1 MKLIYALY
9 DYKQVFN
16 SKKYSPIYREGM
28 DKNKLIK
35 YFLDYEYK
43 LIFEPMHKALSLEV
57 GDIPVIYT
65 SQEDPGYLYKN
76 FIEDIIL
83 ALENKGAITL
93 PPFLYLR
100 ANNNKVFM
108 EFLRNH
114 ILPPKYHSHT
124 MVFGCFEE
132 LMSDIDKIEFP
143 CVIKTSEGATSRG
156 VYKASNKEDLIRISK
171 KISRSPNIKYEIRDK
186 ARALKHKGYKK
197 KSLHRKK
204 FIVQDY
210 IDNISNDWKVLVY
223 YDKIFVLRR
232 QNRPGDFR
240 ASGSGLFSFDNVV
253 DERLLNNAI
262 EIRQILNLPMVSLDL
277 AIKDNKIILFE
288 FQAVYFGTTT
298 LEKSP
303 YYYLYEN
310 GVWTQHIGES
320 RLEETYAYSIVKYL
334 EEVKRL

>member
-43 LIFEPMHKALSLEV
+43 LVFESMHKALSLEV

-65 SQEDPGYLYKN
+65 SQEDSGYLYKN

-108 EFLRNH
+108 EFLKNH

-143 CVIKTSEGATSRG
+143 CVIKTSEGAISRG
-156 VYKASNKEDLIRISK
+156 VYKASNKEDLIRITK
-171 KISRSPNIKYEIRDK
+171 KISRSQNIKYEIRDK
-186 ARALKHKGYKK
+186 ARALKHKGYIKE
-197 KSLHRKK
+197 SLHRKK

-223 YDKIFVLRR
+223 YD
-232 QNRPGDFR
+232 
-240 ASGSGLFSFDNVV
+240 
-253 DERLLNNAI
+253 
-262 EIRQILNLPMVSLDL
+262 
-277 AIKDNKIILFE
+277 
-288 FQAVYFGTTT
+288 
-298 LEKSP
+298 
-303 YYYLYEN
+303 
-310 GVWTQHIGES
+310 
-320 RLEETYAYSIVKYL
+320 
-334 EEVKRL
+334 

>member
-16 SKKYSPIYREGM
+16 SKIYSPIYREGM

-43 LIFEPMHKALSLEV
+43 LVFEPMHKAQSLEV
-57 GDIPVIYT
+57 RDIPVIYT
-65 SQEDPGYLYKN
+65 SQEDSGYLYKN

-108 EFLRNH
+108 EFLKNY

-156 VYKASNKEDLIRISK
+156 VYKASNKEDLIRITK
-171 KISRSPNIKYEIRDK
+171 KISRSQNIKNEIKDK
-186 ARALKHKGYKK
+186 ARALKYKGYIKE
-197 KSLHRKK
+197 SLYRKK

-223 YDKIFVLRR
+223 YDKVFVLRR
-232 QNRPGDFR
+232 KNRPGDFR

-253 DERLLNNAI
+253 DEILLNNAL

-310 GVWTQHIGES
+310 GVWNQYVGKS
-320 RLEETYAYSIVKYL
+320 SLEETYTYSIVKYL
-334 EEVKRL
+334 DEVKLL